1 MIMLRGFQVKGDK
14 VCRLMK
20 SLYGLEQG
28 PRHWNHK
35 LTAALINLNFQQS
48 QHYYSLFIRR
58 NSEGITIIL
67 LYVDDMP
74 IIYSSLKLVEG
85 TTKALLSFFKIKYLG
100 ELQYI
105 LGNEFTR
112 SKKGITL

>member
-1 MIMLRGFQVKGDK
+1 MRTILLIPLWAKIGAKT
-14 VCRLMK
+14 
-20 SLYGLEQG
+20 LESQA
-28 PRHWNHK
+28 HCS
-35 LTAALINLNFQQS
+35 TYQS
-48 QHYYSLFIRR
+48 QLSTSQHDYSVFIRR